1 MTTYR
6 FPFGGSLLTLAT
18 LAVAAS
24 ASLAA
29 ANTTTIIYQDNFSGS
44 ANSSLAGQAPTVDN
58 GASPT
63 WIQTWSAGSLTGT
76 GQPATQPFFTANGA
90 ITGSL
95 DANGS
100 SGALEVAGLN
110 FTPQSGHIY
119 TLTATMT
126 PSNYT
131 AGDSAYDGQ
140 MFMGFINIS
149 GPSGSPVPFFNSD
162 GPTMNITGA
171 PFVGGAFGPNGQKN
185 TYQQNS
191 AVTPGETMQ
200 IILDTTGPS
209 WQASGWYNT
218 ASELQAGQGR
228 LGQWGYNSGNG
239 TPNPTDI
246 TEVAIGVNGA
256 SGTITSFELTDQTVP
271 EPATLAMLALG
282 GVALVLLGRKRRAC

>member
-162 GPTMNITGA
+162 GPTMNTTGA
-171 PFVGGAFGPNGQKN
+171 PFVGGAFGPGQTN
-185 TYQQNS
+185 TFS
-191 AVTPGETMQ
+191 AGSNPTLGETME
-200 IILDTTGPS
+200 IILDTTGPD
-209 WQASGWYNT
+209 WQASAWYNPD
-218 ASELQAGQGR
+218 GNGNGR
-228 LGQWGYNSGNG
+228 IGQWGYGPDNNR
-239 TPNPTDI
+239 TNPTDI